1 MAATLTWAKGPPE
14 DYFAV
19 FESAIGY
26 LEAGLPL

>member
-1 MAATLTWAKGPPE
+1 MAASLSWAEGPPE
-14 DYFAV
+14 DYVTV